1 VLCFQAAVN
10 INHEYGSL
18 KTKNGNR
25 IRMTKPV
32 VTARSFCHHFAFI
45 LSLWRMPK

>member
-1 VLCFQAAVN
+1 MTN
-10 INHEYGSL
+10 RPEHDYSEYGE
-18 KTKNGNR
+18 
-25 IRMTKPV
+25 PH

>member
-1 VLCFQAAVN
+1 VLALVKA
-10 INHEYGSL
+10 GSVL
-18 KTKNGNR
+18 LATDADDY
-25 IRMTKPV
+25 